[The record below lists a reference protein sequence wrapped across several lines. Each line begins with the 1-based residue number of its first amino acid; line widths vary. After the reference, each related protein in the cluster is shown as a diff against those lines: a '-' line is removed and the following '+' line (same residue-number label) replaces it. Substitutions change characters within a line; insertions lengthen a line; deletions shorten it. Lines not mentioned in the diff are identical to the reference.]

1 MPPVSHNI
9 LRIVQSWQ
17 NQQAPLV
24 RALTAPMVEDVTVA
38 LDGVQQIVD
47 GQEAELT
54 AQQGRLREVL
64 TRLEEMEK
72 TSKASIAAAEASK
85 AAAEVS
91 QALVADLTAKLEATT
106 DRIDVLERK
115 QYGRRSEK
123 RKKTPDARRRARK
136 RRNNE
141 LTDEQKKARR
151 KAAEAKRQAKL
162 DALRTVSVTIPLPDS
177 VGDGRQMPPVVST
190 LYEWQPGELVR
201 IELSREQR
209 ATAEGFIATA
219 PPVDQVVEGGCYGPA
234 LYAKICV
241 DKCLNAMPLRRQERG
256 FLRLGAPLPMS
267 TLCALFHRAGDL
279 VSPIY
284 DALRAHVSTA
294 PHVQADETPLPVLD
308 EHRTRKG
315 WMWVFASPDALLFVH
330 SKSRGKGVPQDV
342 LANTKGT
349 LTVDG
354 YTAYNSVTGELG
366 RARGGCWS
374 HARRGLYDARDHD
387 ALFIQPLL
395 DDIGEL
401 FYVEELAADRGILG
415 TADHL
420 ALRDARSRPAIDRL
434 FRSLDDYDANVVDGR
449 ASITRAV
456 RYILGQRE
464 PLQLFLTDAAVPIH
478 NNLSERALRVIALLR
493 KNSLFAGTDDAAQ
506 RFAQLLSLLAT
517 CQMHGVNPESWLAD
531 VLLAIGEPGLIAE
544 DLLPWNWKTTR
555 GPKYRPYFDTT

>member
-1 MPPVSHNI
+1 MAPRDPLPAMPPVSHNI

-17 NQQAPLV
+17 DQQAPLV
-24 RALTAPMVEDVTVA
+24 RALTAPMVEDVAAA
-38 LDGVQQIVD
+38 LEGVQQLVD
-47 GQEAELT
+47 EQEAELT

-64 TRLEEMEK
+64 ARLEAMEK
-72 TSKASIAAAEASK
+72 SSK

-115 QYGRRSEK
+115 QYGRQSEK
-123 RKKTPDARRRARK
+123 RKKTPDARRGARK
-136 RRNNE
+136 RRSNE
-141 LTDEQKKARR
+141 RTDEEKKARR

-162 DALRTVSVTIPLPDS
+162 DALRTVSITLPLPDS

-284 DALRAHVSTA
+284 DALQAHVATA

-315 WMWVFASPDALLFVH
+315 WMVGLRVPRCAALRALEV
-330 SKSRGKGVPQDV
+330 SRQ
-342 LANTKGT
+342 
-349 LTVDG
+349 
-354 YTAYNSVTGELG
+354 G
-366 RARGGCWS
+366 RATGRPGEHQGHADGGRL
-374 HARRGLYDARDHD
+374 HRLQQRHRRAGSGAGR
-387 ALFIQPLL
+387 LL
-395 DDIGEL
+395 EP
-401 FYVEELAADRGILG
+401 
-415 TADHL
+415 
-420 ALRDARSRPAIDRL
+420 RS
-434 FRSLDDYDANVVDGR
+434 S
-449 ASITRAV
+449 RAV
-456 RYILGQRE
+456 RC
-464 PLQLFLTDAAVPIH
+464 V
-478 NNLSERALRVIALLR
+478 
-493 KNSLFAGTDDAAQ
+493 
-506 RFAQLLSLLAT
+506 
-517 CQMHGVNPESWLAD
+517 
-531 VLLAIGEPGLIAE
+531 
-544 DLLPWNWKTTR
+544 
-555 GPKYRPYFDTT
+555 